1 MSVIYNITAK
11 KNIAI
16 IVFLLFQP
24 VLLLILSGK
33 PQFSTLS
40 IINFFDEV
48 IFAIMLASLANNVFK
63 YGMERKDLYILA
75 FYIFYSSF
83 LIIIN
88 DLPLI
93 NFGQIFITG
102 KFFIIYYYFLYLPN
116 QYKQKTLFSLYRAL
130 LIIFYLSI
138 IFAIVQ
144 LTFPEIQE
152 RIFLKT
158 EENRGLF
165 GRGSNSFFSSR
176 VIYAE
181 FICIFIIFTIS
192 LIPKQAIVKQYNKR
206 LLTLKW
212 SIGLGY
218 FMLLV
223 TASRKETIFAFIII
237 PFILLL
243 MSKIK
248 YKYLLLPILT
258 IFFIIF
264 SATFLIVFQDINSTA
279 ISETY
284 IRYIIFLKS
293 TEIIQVYFPF
303 GSGPGTFGSTM
314 SMYYTNVYEAFNV
327 GENILGNEANGRRGP
342 IYDLFL
348 VTFFAEYG
356 LGGIILFIFMYVVW
370 KRNCFEW
377 ENYFYFIKPKTM
389 INILPV
395 MLIVFSIMVP
405 MFGNAIGYLIFMIFG
420 ILHID
425 KRKKKF
431 S

>member
-1 MSVIYNITAK
+1 MSVIHNITAK

-24 VLLLILSGK
+24 VLLIIITGK

-40 IINFFDEV
+40 VINFFDEV
-48 IFAIMLASLANNVFK
+48 IFAIMLVLLANNVFK

-88 DLPLI
+88 GLPLI
-93 NFGQIFITG
+93 SFGQIFITG

-144 LTFPEIQE
+144 LIFPEIQE

-158 EENRGLF
+158 EESRGLF

-181 FICIFIIFTIS
+181 FICIFIILTIS
-192 LIPKQAIVKQYNKR
+192 LIPKLAIIKRYNKR

-212 SIGLGY
+212 LIGLGY

-258 IFFIIF
+258 IFFILF

-293 TEIIQVYFPF
+293 TEIIQAYFPF

-327 GENILGNEANGRRGP
+327 GENILGNEATGRRGP

-356 LGGIILFIFMYVVW
+356 LGGIFLFIFMYVVW
-370 KRNCFEW
+370 KRDCFEW
-377 ENYFYFIKPKTM
+377 ENYFYFINPKII

>member
-1 MSVIYNITAK
+1 LSVIHNITAK

-24 VLLLILSGK
+24 VLLIILSGK

-293 TEIIQVYFPF
+293 TEIIQAYFPF

-377 ENYFYFIKPKTM
+377 ENSFYFIKPKTM

>member
-1 MSVIYNITAK
+1 LSVIHNITAK

-24 VLLLILSGK
+24 VLLIIITGK

-40 IINFFDEV
+40 VINFFDEV
-48 IFAIMLASLANNVFK
+48 IFAIMLVLLANNVFK

-88 DLPLI
+88 GLPLI
-93 NFGQIFITG
+93 SFGQIFITG

-144 LTFPEIQE
+144 LIFPEIQE

-158 EENRGLF
+158 EESRGLF

-181 FICIFIIFTIS
+181 FICIFIILTIS
-192 LIPKQAIVKQYNKR
+192 LIPKLAIIKRYNKR

-212 SIGLGY
+212 LIGLGY

-258 IFFIIF
+258 IFFILF
-264 SATFLIVFQDINSTA
+264 SATFIVVFQDINSIA
-279 ISETY
+279 FSETY

-293 TEIIQVYFPF
+293 TEIFQAYFPF

-327 GENILGNEANGRRGP
+327 GENILGNEATGRRGP

-356 LGGIILFIFMYVVW
+356 LGGIFLFIFMYVVW
-370 KRNCFEW
+370 KRDCFEW
-377 ENYFYFIKPKTM
+377 ENYFYFINPKII